1 MFNILL
7 LTALYNL
14 LTPLADQDVYSYDV
28 EQSRGQAGNNIVTLL
43 MNENETSLQ
52 ETVDYIGD
60 YCKELVEKYISAK
73 RQLSPSLGKAAADY
87 IDVLGHWMIGN
98 LV

>member
-1 MFNILL
+1 
-7 LTALYNL
+7 
-14 LTPLADQDVYSYDV
+14 
-28 EQSRGQAGNNIVTLL
+28 

-73 RQLSPSLGKAAADY
+73 RQLSPSLGKDAADY